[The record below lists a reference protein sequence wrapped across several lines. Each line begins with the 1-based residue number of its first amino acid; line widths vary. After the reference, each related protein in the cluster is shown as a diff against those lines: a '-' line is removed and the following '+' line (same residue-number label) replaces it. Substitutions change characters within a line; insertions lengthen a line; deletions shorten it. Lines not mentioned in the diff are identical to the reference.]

1 MIQGQVPSARR
12 CQCATSF
19 DNSRYSSLRRHASF
33 LPPLPASPKAS
44 TPFAATTIPPP
55 AKNRCSAAGT
65 LGGEKFAATNC
76 VVSLY
81 NDQHSVA
88 IWFNEDPI
96 TPQEVESFQVS
107 SYASG
112 DKGGK

>member
-1 MIQGQVPSARR
+1 MRYLFRQFALLVA
-12 CQCATSF
+12 ATPRLF
-19 DNSRYSSLRRHASF
+19 PAALAGLPEGLDALRRNNY
-33 LPPLPASPKAS
+33 P
-44 TPFAATTIPPP
+44 
-55 AKNRCSAAGT
+55 AAGT